1 VYVESPTQM
10 KTYMKNQKLIGVAL
24 LVAGA
29 IALYFGWQ
37 SSESV
42 GDQVTEA
49 FTGRFTDETMV
60 FIIGG
65 AVALVAGVFLML
77 RK

>member
-1 VYVESPTQM
+1 
-10 KTYMKNQKLIGVAL
+10 MKNQKLIGVAL

-65 AVALVAGVFLML
+65 AVAFVAGIALVPAPFEGQG
-77 RK
+77 

>member
-1 VYVESPTQM
+1 
-10 KTYMKNQKLIGVAL
+10 MKNQKLLGVAL
-24 LVAGA
+24 LVVGA
-29 IALYFGWQ
+29 IMLYFGWQ

-49 FTGRFTDETMV
+49 FTGRFTDETMI

-65 AVALVAGVFLML
+65 AVALVAGIYLTL

>member
-1 VYVESPTQM
+1 
-10 KTYMKNQKLIGVAL
+10 MKNQKLLGVAL
-24 LVAGA
+24 LVAGV
-29 IALYFGWQ
+29 IILYFGWR

-42 GDQVTEA
+42 SDQVTEA
-49 FTGRFTDETMV
+49 FTGRFTDETMI

-65 AVALVAGVFLML
+65 AVALVAGIYMTL